1 MNPANN
7 VDAEEQAA
15 IRTMVIDSCTDFFAT
30 FELPVRV
37 LAPNER
43 TPPAPH
49 GDHDIAGFIGFAGPV
64 RGSLTIAGSTGLFSS
79 TYPAEVAA
87 KPGPGELFDWTGEM
101 ANQLLGRIKRRF
113 CARGADFAASTP
125 TAVRGRDIGRRSPVR
140 NGTVDLQIDVGGE
153 VMWLCFE
160 VSPPPSGKIFNE
172 SAEPVECSP
181 EGELMLF

>member
-7 VDAEEQAA
+7 VDAEELAA
-15 IRTMVIDSCTDFFAT
+15 IRTMVIEASTDFFAT

-37 LAPNER
+37 LAAGEP
-43 TPPAPH
+43 TSPDPH
-49 GDHDIAGFIGFAGPV
+49 TDHDIAGFIGFAGPV

-79 TYPAEVAA
+79 TYPAKVAA
-87 KPGPGELFDWTGEM
+87 QPGPGELFDWTGEM

-113 CARGADFAASTP
+113 CARGVDFAASTP

-140 NGTVDLQIDVGGE
+140 NGTCDLRIDVGGE

-160 VSPPPSGKIFNE
+160 VCPPPSGKIFNE
-172 SAEPVECSP
+172 SAEPMECSP